1 MLKPPFLQIGLT
13 VNDKETVNT
22 PFSEIFCVLSEFH
35 LPEYRPKNRV
45 FLFLSAIILRN
56 PVPFVNEQERLLLHY
71 GDMSGKD
78 RSTLFDKFRDFFVIL
93 HKNES
98 QFSTPV
104 KKVPDDIF

>member
-1 MLKPPFLQIGLT
+1 MTKKLLIPPF
-13 VNDKETVNT
+13 
-22 PFSEIFCVLSEFH
+22 PRFSAC
-35 LPEYRPKNRV
+35 YRNFTSRNPGQKNRV

-71 GDMSGKD
+71 GDISGKD
-78 RSTLFDKFRDFFVIL
+78 RSTLFGKFRDFFVIL

-98 QFSTPV
+98 QFSTPA

>member
-1 MLKPPFLQIGLT
+1 MTKKLLTPPFPRFSACYRNFT
-13 VNDKETVNT
+13 SRNT
-22 PFSEIFCVLSEFH
+22 GQ
-35 LPEYRPKNRV
+35 KNRV

-71 GDMSGKD
+71 GDISGKD
-78 RSTLFDKFRDFFVIL
+78 RSTLFGKFRDFFVIM

-98 QFSTPV
+98 QFSIPA

>member
-1 MLKPPFLQIGLT
+1 MTKKLLIPPF
-13 VNDKETVNT
+13 
-22 PFSEIFCVLSEFH
+22 PRFSAC
-35 LPEYRPKNRV
+35 YRNFTSRNPGPKNRV

-71 GDMSGKD
+71 GDISRKD
-78 RSTLFDKFRDFFVIL
+78 RSTLFGKFRDFFVIL

-98 QFSTPV
+98 QFSTPA

>member
-1 MLKPPFLQIGLT
+1 MTKKLLIPPFPRFSACYRNFT
-13 VNDKETVNT
+13 SRNT
-22 PFSEIFCVLSEFH
+22 GQ
-35 LPEYRPKNRV
+35 KNRV

-71 GDMSGKD
+71 GDISGKD
-78 RSTLFDKFRDFFVIL
+78 RSTLFVKFRDFFVIL

-98 QFSTPV
+98 QFSTPA

>member
-1 MLKPPFLQIGLT
+1 MTKKLLIPPFPRFSACYRNFT
-13 VNDKETVNT
+13 SRNT
-22 PFSEIFCVLSEFH
+22 GQ
-35 LPEYRPKNRV
+35 KNRV

-71 GDMSGKD
+71 GDISGKD
-78 RSTLFDKFRDFFVIL
+78 CPTLFGTFRDFFVIL

-98 QFSTPV
+98 QFSTPA